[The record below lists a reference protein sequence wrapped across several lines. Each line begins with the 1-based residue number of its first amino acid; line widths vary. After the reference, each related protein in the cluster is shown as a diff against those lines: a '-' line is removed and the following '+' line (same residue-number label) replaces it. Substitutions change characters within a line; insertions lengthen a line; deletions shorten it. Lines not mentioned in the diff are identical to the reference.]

1 MLNRL
6 VAPLVF
12 IIALAALAFVM
23 QTLGNSSPANK
34 PLTGPELLKQYE
46 IVEIAPP
53 VASLTDKDNKKVDLQ
68 PLLTKPT
75 LITFWSVNCGEC
87 ETGIPLLNE
96 FSKNHSQ
103 ITQLLISEKDEPKDA
118 EEKLKS
124 LDVTLGTYYDLDGS
138 AVQSWEAQTMP
149 ASFFVINGKVK
160 YFFPGRISQ
169 EHLDALLTVQ

>member
-12 IIALAALAFVM
+12 ITVLVALAFVM
-23 QTLGNSSPANK
+23 QTLGNPTSNK

-53 VASLTDKDNKKVDLQ
+53 ESNLTDKEGKKLDLL
-68 PLLTKPT
+68 PLLVKPS

-87 ETGIPLLNE
+87 ETLLPLLND
-96 FSKNHSQ
+96 FSNTHSQ
-103 ITQLLISEKDEPKDA
+103 ISHVLISEKDEPKDA

-124 LDVTLGTYYDLDGS
+124 LNATLGTYYDLDGS
-138 AVQSWEAQTMP
+138 AAQSWEASTMP
-149 ASFFVINGKVK
+149 ASFFVMNGKVK

-169 EHLDALLTVQ
+169 EHLDALLEVN

>member
-53 VASLTDKDNKKVDLQ
+53 AANLTDKDSKKVELQ

-103 ITQLLISEKDEPKDA
+103 MIQLLISEKDEPKDA
-118 EEKLKS
+118 EDKLKS
-124 LDVTLGTYYDLDGS
+124 LDVTLGTYYDLDG
-138 AVQSWEAQTMP
+138 
-149 ASFFVINGKVK
+149 
-160 YFFPGRISQ
+160 
-169 EHLDALLTVQ
+169 

>member
-23 QTLGNSSPANK
+23 QTLGDSSSNK
-34 PLTGPELLKQYE
+34 PLTSSELLKQYE

-53 VASLTDKDNKKVDLQ
+53 VASLTDKDGKKLDLL

-87 ETGIPLLNE
+87 ETLLPLLND
-96 FSKNHSQ
+96 FSNNHSQ
-103 ITQLLISEKDEPKDA
+103 ISQLLISERDEPKDA
-118 EEKLKS
+118 QEKLQS
-124 LDVTLGTYYDLDGS
+124 LNVGLTTNYDLDGS
-138 AVQSWEAQTMP
+138 TVQSWEANTMP
-149 ASFFVINGKVK
+149 ASFFVTNGKVK
-160 YFFPGRISQ
+160 YLFPGRISQ
-169 EHLDALLTVQ
+169 EHLDALLTVN